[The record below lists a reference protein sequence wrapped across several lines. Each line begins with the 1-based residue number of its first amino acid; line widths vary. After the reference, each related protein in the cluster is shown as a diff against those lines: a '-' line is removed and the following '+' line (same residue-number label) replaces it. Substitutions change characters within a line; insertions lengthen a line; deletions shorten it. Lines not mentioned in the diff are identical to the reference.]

1 MQGYFIWLYS
11 CIEATD
17 TQDLLGMHEELLAT
31 HRNISLLYLLQQI
44 AINKGILVL
53 YCRKS

>member
-17 TQDLLGMHEELLAT
+17 TQDLLGMHEEFLAM